1 MNNSLKE
8 SVTMRSDPFNLC
20 LLLQF
25 VVVPTRLSVTG
36 PRAKRMHCM
45 PGCGGVG
52 RVRWDE
58 VGRGGHQTFVHVCN
72 VGNIV
77 RTS

>member
-8 SVTMRSDPFNLC
+8 SVTMRGDPFNLC

-36 PRAKRMHCM
+36 PRAKRMHRM

-58 VGRGGHQTFVHVCN
+58 VGRGGHQTLVHACN
-72 VGNIV
+72 MGSID